1 MYGLF
6 SPWET
11 DVISATMEYKKA
23 HKKAKKEYK
32 IFNSMIK
39 ALKHSPQMLI
49 SDTTREIIEGE
60 AKVLRQ
66 SLMEEKEKHD
76 AMISVMNTRY
86 QEENDGCCLY
96 YITDDVAMVVSFL
109 RISFEFLYA
118 VFLKRVKRT
127 EI

>member
-39 ALKHSPQMLI
+39 ALKRSPQMLI

-76 AMISVMNTRY
+76 TMISVMNTRY
-86 QEENDGCCLY
+86 QEENEGSRFY
-96 YITDDVAMVVSFL
+96 YITDDLAMLGSFL

>member
-1 MYGLF
+1 MNGLF

-86 QEENDGCCLY
+86 QEENEGSRFY
-96 YITDDVAMVVSFL
+96 YITDDLAMLGSFL

>member
-23 HKKAKKEYK
+23 HKKSKKEYK

-39 ALKHSPQMLI
+39 ALKRSPQMLI
-49 SDTTREIIEGE
+49 SDTTRKIIEGE

-86 QEENDGCCLY
+86 QEENEGSRFY
-96 YITDDVAMVVSFL
+96 YITDDLAMLGSFL